1 VVSLVFLAV
10 AIICILIGR
19 ILLIRAAFGVSIG
32 WGLGIFLP
40 FGPMLFRISY
50 PDLAP
55 WSRSFRLIALPCI
68 LAYFVFRPGPPNYD
82 RFFKQKS
89 VPSAP
94 ENHYGLERISTVIAA
109 PNLEKRREANEKEFA
124 RLAAWSQSLKLKK
137 RDLLNSDVQGNV
149 FYEGELVQ
157 YNEAL
162 AKATAEKQ
170 TLFGA
175 AK

>member
-10 AIICILIGR
+10 GIVCILIGR

-82 RFFKQKS
+82 KFFKQKS
-89 VPSAP
+89 MPSAP
-94 ENHYGLERISTVIAA
+94 ANHYALEKVSNVT
-109 PNLEKRREANEKEFA
+109 PSSLEKRREANEKEFA
-124 RLAAWSQSLKLKK
+124 RLAAWSRSLKLKK